1 MTMKIVVTRSATK
14 KQSYIIA
21 VVDSGNCIHKE
32 SVDGVAKRDEVVWKL
47 ADLYNALDIEII
59 EPNQEE
65 FKFTEIPV
73 IPVLDEEEAEEY
85 FEDNKEA
92 VYDRIIQAIKE
103 GLHVNRNEIRL
114 FELNG
119 TGVYLTSKKPNWKRG
134 LEQALQHFI
143 EIEAVYNSPPK
154 VALNAKFSL
163 DSIE

>member
-47 ADLYNALDIEII
+47 ADLYNALDIEIV
-59 EPNQEE
+59 EPNAEE

-73 IPVLDEEEAEEY
+73 IPVLDEEEASEFFDE
-85 FEDNKEA
+85 NKEV

-103 GLHVNRNEIRL
+103 GLYVNRDEIRL

-119 TGVYLTSKKPNWKRG
+119 TGVYLTSKKPYWKRG
-134 LEQALQHFI
+134 LEQALQYFI
-143 EIEAVYNSPPK
+143 QIEAYEKCISIK
-154 VALNAKFSL
+154 QLMAKL
-163 DSIE
+163 